1 MYYLLMQSGPAKGRT
16 WLIQKTPLLVGR
28 ETACHVQIPDPLVSR
43 KHCELFLSGDHILL
57 RDLGSRN
64 KVAINGEPVL
74 TSCPVSMGDEI
85 RIGQTIFAIVKNE
98 EMDDP
103 AALAVHDRSTLTM
116 TEEESCI
123 LFNRVQETSMLPS
136 PRINQDL
143 RMLFDLSVALGSA
156 TSLDELT
163 RLLGNL
169 LAPRFKAQTGWLL
182 FLEAKKEDF
191 YMLYP
196 EDFLTGA
203 APPRDEMLVVLQ
215 GGRGAVFQKT
225 GENEAGSWVVAA
237 PIRLGSQVLGALG
250 LERTGDKAF
259 ERADLDF
266 LLAVAHIAAPFFKV
280 IEQLEQLRM
289 ENLHLRA
296 MEKKS
301 SGMLGTSS
309 SLQRVKRLIQ
319 MVATSAH
326 TILVTGETGTGKE
339 LAARLIH
346 DLSPRA
352 NGPLIIVNCAA
363 IPKELFESEIFGY
376 EKGAFTG
383 ATARRIGLMEQSR
396 NGTLFL
402 DEIGDLSLENQ
413 AKILR
418 AVEARNFRRIGSND
432 EIHVDFRLIAAT
444 NKDLAEE
451 IERGTFRSDLYHRLR
466 GIQIQLPRLRERRED
481 IPELARH
488 FLANSPQTAAKT
500 ISPKAMEFLIN
511 YKWPGNI
518 RELKAVI
525 EAAAT
530 IAQSNTVEEEDIKA
544 VVGADHELMPFYTMA
559 EVEKIHIERV
569 LQFCRGNVVEAAKR
583 LGVSKSTLYNRLT
596 EYGLAK

>member
-43 KHCELFLSGDHILL
+43 RHCEFLLSGSHILV
-57 RDLGSRN
+57 RDLSSRN
-64 KVAINGEPVL
+64 KVAVNGEPVL
-74 TSCPVSMGDEI
+74 NSSPITLGDEI

-98 EMDDP
+98 DVIDP
-103 AALAVHDRSTLTM
+103 AALAIHDRSTLTM

-143 RMLFDLSVALGSA
+143 RMLFDLSVALGTA

-163 RLLGNL
+163 RLLGGL
-169 LAPRFKAQTGWLL
+169 LAPRLNAQTGWLL
-182 FLEAKKEDF
+182 FLEGKKEDF

-203 APPRDEMLVVLQ
+203 APPRDEMLAVLQ
-215 GGRGAVFQKT
+215 GGRGAIFQKT
-225 GENEAGSWVVAA
+225 GDAEAGSWVVAA
-237 PIRLGSQVLGALG
+237 PISLGAQVIGALA
-250 LERTGDKAF
+250 LERSGEKPL

-266 LLAVAHIAAPFFKV
+266 VLAVAHIAAPFFKV

-289 ENLHLRA
+289 ENVHLRA
-296 MEKKS
+296 MEKKF
-301 SGMLGTSS
+301 SGMLGASAA
-309 SLQRVKRLIQ
+309 LQRVKKLIQ
-319 MVATSAH
+319 MVAPSGHAVL
-326 TILVTGETGTGKE
+326 ITGETGTGKE
-339 LAARLIH
+339 RAARLIH
-346 DLSPRA
+346 ELSPRA
-352 NGPLIIVNCAA
+352 AGPLVIVNCAA
-363 IPKELFESEIFGY
+363 IPKELFESELFGY

-383 ATARRIGLMEQSR
+383 ATARRTGLMEQSR

-402 DEIGDLSLENQ
+402 DEIGDLSPENQ

-418 AVEARNFRRIGSND
+418 AVEARNFRRIGSNT
-432 EIHVDFRLIAAT
+432 EINVDFRLVAAT

-451 IERGTFRSDLYHRLR
+451 IDRGGFRSDLYHRLR
-466 GIQIQLPRLRERRED
+466 GIQINLPPLRERRED

-488 FLANSPQTAAKT
+488 FLANNAEIAGKS

-530 IAQSNTVEEEDIKA
+530 IAQSGLIEDEDIRA
-544 VVGADHELMPFYTMA
+544 VLGADHELMPFYTMA
-559 EVEKIHIERV
+559 EVEKLHIQRV
-569 LQFCRGNVVEAAKR
+569 LQFCKGNVVEAAKR
-583 LGVSKSTLYNRLT
+583 LGVSKSTLYNRLA
-596 EYGLAK
+596 EYGLGK